1 MRGVYIYERETLQTL
16 LFRDFVVPSL
26 ISKILLTMLFCLVR
40 FSIRRDFVNL
50 F

>member
-1 MRGVYIYERETLQTL
+1 MRGVYIYERETLQTHC
-16 LFRDFVVPSL
+16 FVVPSL